1 MPVLLRNWTTAMHFC
16 MAFLSIRSSAS
27 NTYLIPQQ
35 DLFST
40 LSGKYEHITPVLM
53 KFHWLPVEK
62 SIEFKILLYMYKVVN
77 GMAPTYLEERL
88 DLYRPGRSLRSENTE
103 L

>member
-1 MPVLLRNWTTAMHFC
+1 MAENSRFAEVSVRFFNTIFC
-16 MAFLSIRSSAS
+16 PTSWFILAGYHA
-27 NTYLIPQQ
+27 
-35 DLFST
+35 
-40 LSGKYEHITPVLM
+40 
-53 KFHWLPVEK
+53 VEK
-62 SIEFKILLYMYKVVN
+62 RIEFKILLYMYKVVN

>member
-1 MPVLLRNWTTAMHFC
+1 
-16 MAFLSIRSSAS
+16 
-27 NTYLIPQQ
+27 
-35 DLFST
+35 
-40 LSGKYEHITPVLM
+40 M

-88 DLYRPGRSLRSENTE
+88 DLYRPGRSLRSENKQ
-103 L
+103 LLN